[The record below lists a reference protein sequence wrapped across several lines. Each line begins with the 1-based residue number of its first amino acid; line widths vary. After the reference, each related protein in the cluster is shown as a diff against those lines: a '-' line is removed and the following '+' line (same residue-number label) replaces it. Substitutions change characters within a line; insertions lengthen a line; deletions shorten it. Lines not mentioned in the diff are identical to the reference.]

1 MTAPVVINKVKN
13 TRRCVG
19 PDIRKQNGSRSR
31 FKSDLCNRS
40 NMWKQLDESSWKN
53 DRGSKIADVSDSV
66 SEIIGKVRSG
76 GDKALRELTKKF
88 DKFDLKDI
96 EVGRDEIDDAYDEV
110 DEELIDAIETA
121 ADNIQRFH
129 EMQLDQDL
137 WMREVEPGVI
147 LGVKSTPLER
157 IGVYVPGGRAS
168 YPSTAL
174 MGIIPARVAGV
185 DEVICCTPPPAA
197 PATLVAMDIAGADEI
212 YRIGGV
218 QAIAAMAFG
227 TESVE
232 RVQKIVGPGN
242 VYVTAAK
249 EMLRGVVEIDFPAGP
264 SEIGIIADS
273 TAEPRFIAADVL
285 AQAEHDPA
293 SACVLVTTDASLP
306 EKVWKNIETMKKA
319 SPRLKIIDGA
329 LGNSGYI
336 IAGSLDE
343 AVEIINE
350 IAPEHLSIVTAD
362 VMDPLMKVRNAG
374 SIFLGPYSP
383 VAAGD
388 YASGTNHILPTAGNA
403 SVASGLNTAHFR
415 KTSTIQMISRDGLD
429 NIADVIEKISQS
441 EGLTAHRDSVRVR
454 RG

>member
-1 MTAPVVINKVKN
+1 
-13 TRRCVG
+13 
-19 PDIRKQNGSRSR
+19 
-31 FKSDLCNRS
+31 
-40 NMWKQLDESSWKN
+40 MWKQLDESSWKN